1 MEKNVL
7 IKTGPSDL
15 NELFNLIFVYAMYFF
30 YVLFVYYVLKQ
41 VSVGINCE

>member
-7 IKTGPSDL
+7 IKTGPSDW
-15 NELFNLIFVYAMYFF
+15 NKLFNLIFVYAMYFF

-41 VSVGINCE
+41 VSVGFKSE